1 MRGTTASK
9 WIRFSGVVSRSLY
22 APLLRRGATI
32 AIYTLLISS
41 STAGDATTTLRRY
54 EAVEP
59 HMGTLARVTVY
70 TSSEESA
77 KQAFHAAFDRI
88 RSVDRVLSDYQP
100 ESELSQLTKI
110 AVNKPTRIS
119 DDLFA
124 VLEASQRLAESTSG
138 AFDITLG
145 PVTRLWRDARR
156 VGRPPDSEALRD
168 AASRTGFGK
177 LHLDARERTAMVGVA
192 GMALD
197 VGAIGKGYA
206 ASEAIATLTRMGV
219 RSSLVALSGD
229 LAFSEA
235 PPGERG
241 WRISVYTGDETVPG
255 VPSTLE
261 LTNAA
266 VSTSGSSEQH
276 LDADG
281 VRYSH
286 IIDPSSKLGV
296 TGDLTVTVIARHGIE
311 ADGLDTAVSVVGV
324 ERGLALIESRR
335 DAAGMI
341 VKRTS
346 TGTRVFMSSRFPK
359 ISAASKVSER

>member
-1 MRGTTASK
+1 M
-9 WIRFSGVVSRSLY
+9 
-22 APLLRRGATI
+22 
-32 AIYTLLISS
+32 
-41 STAGDATTTLRRY
+41 LRRY

-77 KQAFHAAFDRI
+77 KQAFRAAFDRI
-88 RSVDRVLSDYQP
+88 QSVDRVLSDYRP

-124 VLEASQRLAESTSG
+124 VLEASQRLAEATSG

-156 VGRPPDSEALRD
+156 VGRPPDREALRE

-177 LHLDARERTAMVGVA
+177 LHLDSRERTAMVGVA

-235 PPGERG
+235 PPAQHG
-241 WRISVYTGDETVPG
+241 WRISVYRGD

-296 TGDLTVTVIARHGIE
+296 TDDLTVTVIARHGIE

-346 TGTRVFMSSRFPK
+346 SGTRVFMSSRFPK